1 MRLAD
6 ALLICRQYAQ
16 TMPAVRV
23 LLGEYEQIK
32 AKSEK

>member
-23 LLGEYEQIK
+23 LLAEYERVK
-32 AKSEK
+32 AKEK